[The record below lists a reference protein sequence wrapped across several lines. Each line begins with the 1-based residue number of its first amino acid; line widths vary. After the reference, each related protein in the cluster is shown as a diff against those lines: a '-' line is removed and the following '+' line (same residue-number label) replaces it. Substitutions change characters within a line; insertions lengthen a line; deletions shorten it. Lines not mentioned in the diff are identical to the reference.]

1 MTWKFD
7 SRWIGYPPIENFLTT
22 AALALSTGLVQSA
35 AQWPPIPVG
44 VIIEAE
50 DPVWGAGEFIFAKA
64 NGTIP
69 LRAVCQLLPVWNS
82 TNRNFDWNATAA
94 ANTAN
99 LGSMLCVAMSEQ
111 TSTNALTTG
120 QFGWF
125 MVSGITPMACGANLA
140 IGAALGVTA
149 AGQGGA
155 FAAGKQILPARVI
168 TPSTQTVV
176 VASRA
181 DPAAVSAGFVVAV
194 ANTDGFFCGGVLTG
208 TGMGVST
215 IVTAIDRINNLL
227 TVSVANTAVPS
238 GNITITY
245 ATAAIFYNTVSIYR
259 PFSQGQ
265 IT

>member
-7 SRWIGYPPIENFLTT
+7 QRFIGYPPIEPFLTT
-22 AALALSTGLVQSA
+22 AALAVSTGLVQSLG
-35 AQWPPIPVG
+35 QWPPIPSG
-44 VIIEAE
+44 VIVEAE
-50 DPVWGAGEFIFAKA
+50 DPVWGPGEFIFAKA

-69 LRAVCQLLPVWNS
+69 LRAVCQLLPVWNA
-82 TNRNFDWNATAA
+82 TNRNFDWNATVC

-99 LGSMLCVAMSEQ
+99 LGSMLAVAMSEQ
-111 TSTNALTTG
+111 DATNALTTG
-120 QFGWF
+120 QFGYF
-125 MVSGITPMACGANLA
+125 MISGITPMACGANLA

-155 FAAGKQILPARVI
+155 FAAGKNILPARVI
-168 TPSTQTVV
+168 TASTQTVV
-176 VASRA
+176 VASRS
-181 DPAAVSAGFVVAV
+181 DPGGVTGGFIVPV

-208 TGMGVST
+208 TGMGAST
-215 IVTAIDRINNLL
+215 IVKAIDRINNTL
-227 TVSVANTAVPS
+227 TVSVANTAAPS

-245 ATAAIFYNTVSIYR
+245 ATAAIFYNTVSMYR

>member
-7 SRWIGYPPIENFLTT
+7 QRFVGYPPIENFLTT

-35 AQWPPIPVG
+35 SQWPPISTG
-44 VIIEAE
+44 FIAEAE
-50 DPVWGAGEFIFAKA
+50 DPVWGSGEFIFAKA
-64 NGTIP
+64 NGTIT
-69 LRAVCQLLPVWNS
+69 LHALCQLLPVWNA
-82 TNRNFDWNATAA
+82 TNRNFDWNATVC

-111 TSTNALTTG
+111 DATNALTTG

-125 MVSGITPMACGANLA
+125 MLTGITPVKSGASLA
-140 IGAALGVTA
+140 IDTA
-149 AGQGGA
+149 AGVTGAGSLGA
-155 FAAGKQILPARVI
+155 FAAGKNVLPLRVI
-168 TPSTQTVV
+168 TAATQTVV

-181 DPAAVSAGFVVAV
+181 DSAGVSGGFVVPV
-194 ANTDGFFCGGVLTG
+194 ANVDGIIVGGILTG
-208 TGMGVST
+208 TGMGAST
-215 IVTAIDRINNLL
+215 IVKAIDRINMLL

-238 GNITITY
+238 GNITCTY
-245 ATAAIFYNTVSIYR
+245 TAGAIFYNTCHIMR